1 MKYYLKMV
9 IAAICILLLMVCI
22 HFQLTMELDRAVYQT
37 LREHMKS
44 EVVVQ
49 YLHIISNV
57 FSPVNCLI
65 YILIILVGLFVYR
78 RFLFWWYGLWCF
90 SIFAIGTF
98 LKYVIQR
105 TRPNIDIDGF
115 SFPSMHV
122 LCICILVSFILLLKR
137 NKLLKIIAVC
147 LVVSLMISRIYLQ
160 AHYFTDTLASLF
172 VIYMMLQACYLMQ
185 NSDKRFQTTAPPDK
199 N

>member
-57 FSPVNCLI
+57 FH
-65 YILIILVGLFVYR
+65 
-78 RFLFWWYGLWCF
+78 
-90 SIFAIGTF
+90 
-98 LKYVIQR
+98 Q
-105 TRPNIDIDGF
+105 
-115 SFPSMHV
+115 
-122 LCICILVSFILLLKR
+122 
-137 NKLLKIIAVC
+137 
-147 LVVSLMISRIYLQ
+147 
-160 AHYFTDTLASLF
+160 
-172 VIYMMLQACYLMQ
+172 
-185 NSDKRFQTTAPPDK
+185 
-199 N
+199 